1 MQISLPSPL
10 QKINNELFTQKEV
23 AVFVKRDDLIH
34 PQVSGNKFRKLQ
46 YALKAFKENKVK
58 TAATFGG
65 AYSNHIHAFA
75 YACMQE
81 NIKAI
86 GIIRGEE
93 LASKPLNPTLQAAKA
108 WGMDLIFVSRQEYAK
123 RYDETYH
130 EELSQKF
137 DCAVV
142 PEGGTQLL
150 AKQGVMHC
158 VEEINAQEPDITHIV
173 CAVGSGGTIAGVVSA
188 LHPNQKALGV
198 LAVSGVATQIVQVIE
213 SFTSNKN
220 YDLILNAHLGG
231 YAKTTPDLIS
241 FIKNCKVT
249 YGLELEQVYTGKA
262 FKFLVESIEAG
273 NFAPGSKICFIHTGG
288 MQGLSPDLK

>member
-93 LASKPLNPTLQAAKA
+93 LASKPLNPT
-108 WGMDLIFVSRQEYAK
+108 
-123 RYDETYH
+123 
-130 EELSQKF
+130 
-137 DCAVV
+137 C
-142 PEGGTQLL
+142 
-150 AKQGVMHC
+150 KQ
-158 VEEINAQEPDITHIV
+158 P
-173 CAVGSGGTIAGVVSA
+173 
-188 LHPNQKALGV
+188 K
-198 LAVSGVATQIVQVIE
+198 
-213 SFTSNKN
+213 
-220 YDLILNAHLGG
+220 LGG
-231 YAKTTPDLIS
+231 WI
-241 FIKNCKVT
+241 
-249 YGLELEQVYTGKA
+249 
-262 FKFLVESIEAG
+262 
-273 NFAPGSKICFIHTGG
+273 
-288 MQGLSPDLK
+288 